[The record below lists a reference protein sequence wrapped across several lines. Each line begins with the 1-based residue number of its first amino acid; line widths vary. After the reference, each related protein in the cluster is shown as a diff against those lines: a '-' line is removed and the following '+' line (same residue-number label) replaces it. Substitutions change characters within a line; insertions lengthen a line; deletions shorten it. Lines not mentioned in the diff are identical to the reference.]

1 MFLVKLKKRRKIL
14 NWIVNWNVN
23 YFNLNWNGKIN
34 YEYVKLRIGF
44 EIRIEFQVGEWI
56 NSDGN

>member
-1 MFLVKLKKRRKIL
+1 MFLAKLKKRRKIL
-14 NWIVNWNVN
+14 HWIVNWNVN

-34 YEYVKLRIGF
+34 CEYVKLRIGF
-44 EIRIEFQVGEWI
+44 EIRIESEVGEWI